1 MKNLFKMMMVMTV
14 LAGSIFT
21 SCKKA
26 EDALTASKAPTVS
39 INDDVAALEMSA
51 AVDTIHVKMVATADT
66 DRKITKLVLI
76 RTYNG
81 DSTVELMST
90 TYNTNSVSY
99 TYEDLVKANGLPLT
113 DTDKLKYTM
122 TATDDKGNT
131 ASVSYVITFNSVSTS
146 GQIVLGAPGNTSN
159 AFKFFGIANN
169 FMRYSAGGDAGTA
182 KANCTKVDFLYWFN
196 ASGAIGNSLYSP
208 DYPFTAGTGWATEVS
223 GWASR
228 NSTLFLTTDLN
239 LSAFD
244 ALAGTQMVTELDN
257 LTWTSGTQK
266 INNLETGNVIAYK
279 KNDGKRGF
287 IYIAQKAIDGT
298 VGVMTVKVKAEL

>member
-39 INDDVAALEMSA
+39 INNDVASLEMSA
-51 AVDTIHVKMVATADT
+51 AVDTIYVKMLATADT
-66 DRKITKLVLI
+66 DRKITKLTLT

-81 DSTVELMST
+81 DSTVQLMET
-90 TYNTNSVSY
+90 TYNQNSVSF

-113 DTDKLKYTM
+113 DSDKLKYTM
-122 TATDDKGNT
+122 VATDDTGNT
-131 ASVSYVITFNSVSTS
+131 ATTSFEIKFNSVSVS
-146 GQIVLGAPGNTSN
+146 GQIVLGAPNNSGN
-159 AFKFFGIANN
+159 AFKFFGVANN

-182 KANCTKVDFLYWFN
+182 KANSAKIDFLYWFN
-196 ASGAIGNSLYSP
+196 SAGAVGNSLYSP
-208 DYPFTAGTGWATEVS
+208 DFPFTAGTGWSTEVS
-223 GWASR
+223 GWEVK

-257 LTWTSGTQK
+257 LSWVSATQK
-266 INNLETGNVIAYK
+266 VNNLDAGMVIAYK
-279 KNDGKRGF
+279 KSGGKRGF
-287 IYIAQKAIDGT
+287 IYIAQKAIDAN
-298 VGVMTVKVKAEL
+298 VGVMILKVKAEL

>member
-1 MKNLFKMMMVMTV
+1 MKNLFKMMMVMAV
-14 LAGSIFT
+14 LAGTIFT

-39 INDDVAALEMSA
+39 INDDVASLEMSA
-51 AVDTIHVKMVATADT
+51 AVDSIHVKMLATADT
-66 DRKITKLVLI
+66 DRKIAKITLT

-81 DSTVELMST
+81 DSIVQLMET
-90 TYNTNSVSY
+90 TYNQNSVSV

-113 DTDKLKYTM
+113 DSDKLKYTM
-122 TATDDKGNT
+122 VATDDKGNT
-131 ASVSYVITFNSVSTS
+131 ATASFEIKFNSVSIS
-146 GQIVLGAPGNTSN
+146 GQIVLGAPGNSSN
-159 AFKFFGIANN
+159 AYKFFGVANN

-182 KANCTKVDFLYWFN
+182 KANCTKVDFLYWYN
-196 ASGAIGNSLYSP
+196 SAGAVGNSLYSP
-208 DYPFTAGTGWATEVS
+208 DYPFTAGTGWASEVS

-257 LTWTSGTQK
+257 LSWASATQK
-266 INNLETGNVIAYK
+266 INNLDAGMVVAYK
-279 KNDGKRGF
+279 KGDGKRGF